1 MRILLRFLPLC
12 VALMA
17 YAQPAHADD
26 QLLQVTAPTDYWLTF
41 SETTEFVAYTL
52 QDGQNASD
60 PQLWLYD
67 ATGGEIASNDD
78 TVGLQSR
85 LQLTLAAGTY
95 RLRAATCCGNPD
107 GWNNGWGWN
116 NSYLLTF
123 TGIAAGEHSTTT
135 TSAAPE
141 TTSTT
146 STTTSVPEP
155 ETTTTWPAT
164 VQTTTTTTS
173 PTVGPSTT
181 TSTTSTTS
189 LPPSTTSSTSTTTSS
204 TTSSTSLPSS
214 TSTSSSS
221 QPATTTSSTSS
232 STTTSTVIE
241 STPGTNQPPT
251 TVPEPTAP
259 VTPDSEAQQLAA
271 EVTEYLATIEP
282 SDLEQLTSTEVDELI
297 ATIADAE
304 LTDDQ
309 AAVIAAVM
317 TDAPDDV
324 KQAFEDE
331 INVFSGQFDVYV
343 PVGSTVNVG
352 QRRTLTAATAASS
365 LLPGPVAVARKK

>member
-189 LPPSTTSSTSTTTSS
+189 LP
-204 TTSSTSLPSS
+204 SS